1 MFGIGTTEL
10 IVIFL
15 ILLLVVGGK
24 KLPEVFKGLGKG
36 INEFNKA
43 KNGVKDAI
51 DTELKESKSTSK
63 PTTLAD
69 DAYDKDGTV

>member
-51 DTELKESKSTSK
+51 DSELKDSELAAK
-63 PTTLAD
+63 PAPLED
-69 DAYDKDGTV
+69 DTKDKDAKL

>member
-1 MFGIGTTEL
+1 MFGLGTTEL

-15 ILLLVVGGK
+15 IILLVVGGK

-51 DTELKESKSTSK
+51 DIELKESESTSK
-63 PTTLAD
+63 PTTSVG
-69 DAYDKDGTV
+69 DAYDKDSTV

>member
-51 DTELKESKSTSK
+51 DVELKEAEAEKEAAPLIDKVVDNDSKI
-63 PTTLAD
+63 
-69 DAYDKDGTV
+69 

>member
-51 DTELKESKSTSK
+51 DSELREANLKKEGES
-63 PTTLAD
+63 PAD
-69 DAYDKDGTV
+69 EAVDKDSKC

>member
-1 MFGIGTTEL
+1 MFGLGTTEL

-15 ILLLVVGGK
+15 IILLVVGGK

-51 DTELKESKSTSK
+51 DIELEEAETASKAE
-63 PTTLAD
+63 PLAD
-69 DAYDKDGTV
+69 ETDAKDSKV